1 MNIKRIAFESDCD
14 KVVENLIKSLA
25 LNTDEGEDNALF
37 MKYVAAK
44 FSAAILLNLRST
56 SEEENIEED
65 FFRLVK
71 EQMQARSNRY
81 KFRFGASP
89 SDLGKQYKDIVS
101 EFREKRKQVLKT
113 LGGNHQNQTEENT
126 PSHQEVEGDDMSN

>member
-44 FSAAILLNLRST
+44 FSAAILLNLRAT
-56 SEEENIEED
+56 SEEENIEDD

-71 EQMQARSNRY
+71 EQMQARSIRNM
-81 KFRFGASP
+81 FRFGAS
-89 SDLGKQYKDIVS
+89 SRDLGKQYKDIVS

-113 LGGNHQNQTEENT
+113 LGGNHQDLAEDTPTTED
-126 PSHQEVEGDDMSN
+126 VDDDMAN

>member
-44 FSAAILLNLRST
+44 FSAAILLNLKAT

-71 EQMQARSNRY
+71 EQMQARSNRN

-101 EFREKRKQVLKT
+101 EFREKRKQLLKT
-113 LGGNHQNQTEENT
+113 LGVNHQDLAEDTPTTEE
-126 PSHQEVEGDDMSN
+126 VDDDMAN